1 MAKKMITDK
10 SKKSAKEILKLA
22 KDEHVE
28 FIQLQFTDLNGHMKG
43 VTIPVTKLEAALED
57 GIWFDGSSIEGFT
70 RIFESDM
77 YLKLDLDTYAIIPW
91 TKESTSH
98 SIVARFMCDVYMPDG
113 SPFEGDPRYIL
124 KKQLMRAEKLGYVF
138 NVGPELEFFLFRKEN
153 NKLEPLPHDTAGY
166 FDQTTDLAMEI
177 RQEMTNA
184 LQGFGID
191 VEALHHEVA
200 VGQHEID
207 FRYGDALRIADQAV
221 TFKFTLKWIA
231 AHHNLHATFMPKPIA
246 GINGSG
252 MHVHQSF
259 FNKEGKNLFYDPK
272 DDYHLSKIARY
283 FVQGQLTHIKA
294 MNAIL
299 NPTINSYKRL
309 VVGYEAPVYIAWG
322 QRNRSALIRI
332 PRYTPGREKS
342 VRAELRCPDPTAN
355 PYLAFAVMLAAG
367 LDGIEKK
374 KMPPAPIEE
383 NIYEFSRE
391 EAERRQVDVLSRDI
405 IEAMTHLEED
415 KVIRGAIGEFA
426 FEKFRTLKLK
436 EWDEY
441 RMQVTQWEIDQY
453 LEKY

>member
-1 MAKKMITDK
+1 MAKNKV
-10 SKKSAKEILKLA
+10 KKESIAIDDIIKRAKEDKVQFF
-22 KDEHVE
+22 H
-28 FIQLQFTDLNGHMKG
+28 LQFTDLNGHLKG
-43 VTIPVTKLEAALED
+43 VTIPVSKIDAALHD

-77 YLKLDLDTYAIIPW
+77 YLKLDPATYAVIPW
-91 TKESTSH
+91 TLKTDSQA
-98 SIVARFMCDVYMPDG
+98 VVGRFMCDVYMPDG
-113 SPFEGDPRYIL
+113 TPFEGDPRYIL
-124 KKQLMRAEKLGYVF
+124 KRQLERAKKLGYIF
-138 NVGPELEFFLFRKEN
+138 NVGPELEFFLFRKEDG
-153 NKLEPLPHDTAGY
+153 KLNPLPHDNAGY
-166 FDQTTDLAMEI
+166 FDQTSDLAMEI

-184 LQGFGID
+184 LHGFGID

-207 FRYGDALRIADQAV
+207 FRYADALKIADQAV
-221 TFKFTLKWIA
+221 TLKFTLKWIA
-231 AHHNLHATFMPKPIA
+231 SHHSLHATFMPKPIR

-252 MHVHQSF
+252 MHVHQSI
-259 FNKEGKNLFYDPK
+259 FNSEGKNLFFDPK
-272 DDYHLSKIARY
+272 DDYHLSEMAKY
-283 FVQGQLTHIKA
+283 FIQGQLTHIKA

-342 VRAELRCPDPTAN
+342 VRAELRCPDPAAN

-374 KMPPAPIEE
+374 KLPPKPIEE
-383 NIYEFSRE
+383 NIYEFSEE
-391 EAERRQVDVLSRDI
+391 EAKKRKVDILPRDI
-405 IEAMTHLEED
+405 TEALDHLSKD
-415 KVIRGAIGEFA
+415 SVIREALGDFA
-426 FEKFRTLKLK
+426 YEKFRVLKLS
-436 EWDEY
+436 EWDDY
-441 RMQVTQWEIDQY
+441 RLQVTQWEIDQY

>member
-1 MAKKMITDK
+1 MAKAIKKATGGT
-10 SKKSAKEILKLA
+10 SKKNIADIAKRENVKF
-22 KDEHVE
+22 V
-28 FIQLQFTDLNGHMKG
+28 QLQFTDLNGILKG
-43 VTIPVTKLEAALED
+43 VTIPASKLDGALVD
-57 GIWFDGSSIEGFT
+57 GLWFDGSSIEGFT

-77 YLKLDLDTYAIIPW
+77 YLKLDTNTFAVIPW
-91 TKESTSH
+91 TRSSTDGV
-98 SIVARFMCDVYMPDG
+98 VARFMCDVYMPDG

-124 KKQLMRAEKLGYVF
+124 KRQLERAKKMGYVF

-153 NKLEPLPHDTAGY
+153 GRLMPLPHDTAGY

-177 RQEMTNA
+177 RQEMTTSLA
-184 LQGFGID
+184 GFGID

-207 FRYGDALRIADQAV
+207 FHYGDALKIADQAS
-221 TFKFTLKWIA
+221 TLKYTLKYVA

-252 MHVHQSF
+252 MHVHQSLF
-259 FNKEGKNLFYDPK
+259 STDGKNSFFDPN
-272 DDYHLSKIARY
+272 DDYHLSRVAKSFIM
-283 FVQGQLTHIKA
+283 GQLTHIKA

-299 NPTINSYKRL
+299 NPTVNSYKRL

-322 QRNRSALIRI
+322 QRNRSALVRI
-332 PRYTPGREKS
+332 PRYTPGREKA

-374 KMPPAPIEE
+374 MTPPAPVEE
-383 NIYEFSRE
+383 NIYEFSPE
-391 EAERRQVDVLSRDI
+391 EAANRNIDTLSNDLFQ
-405 IEAMTHLEED
+405 ALSHLEED
-415 KVIRGAIGEFA
+415 KVIRKALGEYTFG
-426 FEKFRTLKLK
+426 KFKELKIA
-436 EWDEY
+436 EWDSY
-441 RMQVTQWEIDQY
+441 RMQVSQWEIDQY